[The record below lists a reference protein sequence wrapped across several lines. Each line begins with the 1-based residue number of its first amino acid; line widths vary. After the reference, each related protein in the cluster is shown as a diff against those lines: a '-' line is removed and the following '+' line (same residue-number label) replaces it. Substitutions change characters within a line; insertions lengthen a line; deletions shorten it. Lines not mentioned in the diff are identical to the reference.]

1 MFIFSYLGSW
11 KLALVISSF
20 LPVFIFLGI
29 INKKINLKG
38 NILVRQTWETAGG
51 VGEEIFYNIKT
62 VVSFSNFEYEIKRF
76 YEKVEIS
83 NKIELLVTLKLRLMT
98 GLFYVINAL
107 IAFFSVF
114 YGRTLIEKDFNS
126 LRGRDI
132 TGGDI
137 NLTFV
142 NMINLVSSIINILVC
157 FQSIQLALAATSDY
171 FNLYERKP
179 EFDLSCS
186 SEKPKISE
194 IKGKI
199 EFNNVSF
206 YYPSDLSKKLILNGI
221 NLNFESGKKIAILG
235 GAGCGKTT
243 IGNLIE
249 RFYDV
254 TGGEILLDG
263 LDIRDYD
270 IQYLR
275 NLIGYVEQEPILFN
289 RTIKQNILFG
299 RENILKEKGEEIDK
313 LIKNV
318 CDDAYISEF
327 MYNLPNGLDYNVGL
341 KGSKLSGG
349 QKQRI
354 AIARALVIK
363 PKILILDEAISALDN
378 KSEKIIQKALDNITK
393 MNITTI
399 IIAHRLSTIKNSDII
414 YVIKDG
420 KVLEKGNHE
429 ELLNKGGYYTDIIK
443 SQLIKEESENHN
455 KEEEYVRKG
464 GYIKRV
470 NTEEEVH
477 FERRDNEISKSPD
490 DIPFSLCKF
499 IKDLWNFKFY
509 FILGLISL
517 IIYGIF
523 PPVSGLYLGNVI
535 NSLNSRYQ
543 TIRYDDGLKF
553 SIIYLIIKVFESL
566 FNFLGFLAVEN
577 IGINLSK
584 MHRNNMMKKYLSF
597 HLSFYDID
605 RNSPGSILSKMSI
618 NTIQIKEF
626 LKFIFGYA
634 LIILSNLMATLILG
648 CCYEYRLTLI
658 IYAFL
663 PFAIFINLFRR
674 FVVQV
679 DSKKSIEAN
688 MEGSSIISEIVTNVK
703 TIFAY
708 NFQEEA
714 LRIYTEAIDYIT
726 QNQIRDNFINGICIA
741 LNYFSNY
748 VVYTTIY
755 STTKKYVL
763 NDTVNSEDMSI
774 VLNIVGS
781 SFLTITSLLG
791 DFGHIKKAI
800 YSFKSIYSTLE
811 TESLIPPYAKD
822 NINKLSPENIQ
833 GKIEFKHVYFAYP
846 TNPERVILKDVN
858 MTIMPGQRV
867 ALVGYSGCG
876 KSSIIQLLN
885 RFYDVEDGK
894 GEILIDDI
902 NIKEYDLYNLRKK
915 IGYVS

>member
-1 MFIFSYLGSW
+1 
-11 KLALVISSF
+11 
-20 LPVFIFLGI
+20 
-29 INKKINLKG
+29 
-38 NILVRQTWETAGG
+38 
-51 VGEEIFYNIKT
+51 
-62 VVSFSNFEYEIKRF
+62 
-76 YEKVEIS
+76 
-83 NKIELLVTLKLRLMT
+83 MT

-114 YGRTLIEKDFNS
+114 YERTLIEKDFNS

-132 TGGDI
+132 TGGDN

-318 CDDAYISEF
+318 CDDAYVSEF
-327 MYNLPNGLDYNVGL
+327 MYNLPNGLDYKVGL

-363 PKILILDEAISALDN
+363 PKILILDEATSALDN

-443 SQLIKEESENHN
+443 SQLIKEELENHN

-470 NTEEEVH
+470 NTKEEVH

-517 IIYGIF
+517 IIYGIL

-543 TIRYDDGLKF
+543 TIRYD
-553 SIIYLIIKVFESL
+553 I
-566 FNFLGFLAVEN
+566 FNN
-577 IGINLSK
+577 K
-584 MHRNNMMKKYLSF
+584 SF
-597 HLSFYDID
+597 
-605 RNSPGSILSKMSI
+605 
-618 NTIQIKEF
+618 
-626 LKFIFGYA
+626 
-634 LIILSNLMATLILG
+634 
-648 CCYEYRLTLI
+648 
-658 IYAFL
+658 
-663 PFAIFINLFRR
+663 
-674 FVVQV
+674 
-679 DSKKSIEAN
+679 
-688 MEGSSIISEIVTNVK
+688 
-703 TIFAY
+703 
-708 NFQEEA
+708 
-714 LRIYTEAIDYIT
+714 
-726 QNQIRDNFINGICIA
+726 
-741 LNYFSNY
+741 
-748 VVYTTIY
+748 
-755 STTKKYVL
+755 
-763 NDTVNSEDMSI
+763 
-774 VLNIVGS
+774 
-781 SFLTITSLLG
+781 
-791 DFGHIKKAI
+791 
-800 YSFKSIYSTLE
+800 
-811 TESLIPPYAKD
+811 
-822 NINKLSPENIQ
+822 
-833 GKIEFKHVYFAYP
+833 
-846 TNPERVILKDVN
+846 
-858 MTIMPGQRV
+858 
-867 ALVGYSGCG
+867 
-876 KSSIIQLLN
+876 
-885 RFYDVEDGK
+885 
-894 GEILIDDI
+894 
-902 NIKEYDLYNLRKK
+902 
-915 IGYVS
+915 

>member
-1 MFIFSYLGSW
+1 M
-11 KLALVISSF
+11 
-20 LPVFIFLGI
+20 
-29 INKKINLKG
+29 
-38 NILVRQTWETAGG
+38 
-51 VGEEIFYNIKT
+51 
-62 VVSFSNFEYEIKRF
+62 SFSNFEYELKRF

-318 CDDAYISEF
+318 CDDAYVSEF
-327 MYNLPNGLDYNVGL
+327 MYNLPNGLDYKVGL

-363 PKILILDEAISALDN
+363 PKILILDEATSALDN

-443 SQLIKEESENHN
+443 SQMIKEELENHN

-470 NTEEEVH
+470 NTKEEVH

-626 LKFIFGYA
+626 LKFIFG
-634 LIILSNLMATLILG
+634 
-648 CCYEYRLTLI
+648 
-658 IYAFL
+658 
-663 PFAIFINLFRR
+663 
-674 FVVQV
+674 
-679 DSKKSIEAN
+679 
-688 MEGSSIISEIVTNVK
+688 
-703 TIFAY
+703 
-708 NFQEEA
+708 
-714 LRIYTEAIDYIT
+714 
-726 QNQIRDNFINGICIA
+726 
-741 LNYFSNY
+741 
-748 VVYTTIY
+748 
-755 STTKKYVL
+755 
-763 NDTVNSEDMSI
+763 
-774 VLNIVGS
+774 
-781 SFLTITSLLG
+781 
-791 DFGHIKKAI
+791 
-800 YSFKSIYSTLE
+800 
-811 TESLIPPYAKD
+811 
-822 NINKLSPENIQ
+822 
-833 GKIEFKHVYFAYP
+833 
-846 TNPERVILKDVN
+846 
-858 MTIMPGQRV
+858 
-867 ALVGYSGCG
+867 
-876 KSSIIQLLN
+876 
-885 RFYDVEDGK
+885 
-894 GEILIDDI
+894 
-902 NIKEYDLYNLRKK
+902 
-915 IGYVS
+915 